1 MYKNILVPV
10 APHHPANTD
19 EAIKL
24 AQALRAE
31 GGQITLLSTLEAIPG
46 YASQYLPSDQLEKN
60 MASIKARLV
69 EDAEGVSDVSVK
81 VMMVGGSAGVAVVE
95 YAEEHGN
102 DLIIIASHKP
112 GLKDYFLGS
121 TAARVVRHAT
131 CAVHVVR

>member
-10 APHHPANTD
+10 APHHPANTE
-19 EAIKL
+19 EAIEL
-24 AQALRAE
+24 AQTLRAE
-31 GGQITLLSTLEAIPG
+31 GGQITLLSALESIPG
-46 YASQYLPSDQLEKN
+46 YVSQYLPNDQLEKN
-60 MASIKARLV
+60 KASIKARLV

-81 VMMVGGSAGVAVVE
+81 VMMVAGSAGAAVVE